1 MLNGDTQPQAEP
13 RASDSEASE
22 EASLNGYV
30 AEIADF
36 DAKRP
41 RVLLIDLENCPNQ
54 IYQLQKNLEQF
65 SQVVICY
72 AQSGAKIPLDWLMP
86 LSATVNTNKLKIFKM
101 TNSGK
106 NAADFGICFFSGVL
120 MQQLQQETH
129 FVIISNDTD
138 LDHVVNL
145 LKSQGRSAERI
156 GTKKEEKQITSTETT
171 VLLSPIKTYCMHLVT
186 YSKNRPA
193 KKDTLLN
200 SIKNKFKDAPEIA
213 VDVFN
218 LLTTQGAVIISENK
232 VSYND
237 KKIKELAN

>member
-1 MLNGDTQPQAEP
+1 MIEGNQIATQNNNE
-13 RASDSEASE
+13 
-22 EASLNGYV
+22 V
-30 AEIADF
+30 A
-36 DAKRP
+36 

-54 IYQLQKNLEQF
+54 IHQLQKNLEEF
-65 SQVVICY
+65 SQVIICY

-86 LSATVNTNKLKIFKM
+86 LSATVNANKLKIFKM
-101 TNSGK
+101 TNGGK
-106 NAADFGICFFSGVL
+106 NAADFGICFFAGAL

-129 FVIISNDTD
+129 FLIVSNDTD

-145 LKSQGRSAERI
+145 LKSQGRSAERV
-156 GTKKEEKQITSTETT
+156 GTKKEEKQTISTTTT
-171 VLLSPIKTYCMHLVT
+171 VSLSPLKTYCMHLVT

-200 SIKNKFKDAPEIA
+200 SIKNKFKDAPETA
-213 VDVFN
+213 ADVFR
-218 LLTTQGAVIISENK
+218 LLTTQSAVTVSENK

>member
-1 MLNGDTQPQAEP
+1 MTEDDQNTNQNSND
-13 RASDSEASE
+13 
-22 EASLNGYV
+22 V
-30 AEIADF
+30 A
-36 DAKRP
+36 

-54 IYQLQKNLEQF
+54 IHQLQKNLEQF
-65 SQVVICY
+65 SQVIICY

-86 LSATVNTNKLKIFKM
+86 LSATVNANKLKIFRM
-101 TNSGK
+101 ANGGK
-106 NAADFGICFFSGVL
+106 NAADFGICFFAGAL

-145 LKSQGRSAERI
+145 LKSQGRSAERV
-156 GTKKEEKQITSTETT
+156 GTKKEEKPIIDTATTS
-171 VLLSPIKTYCMHLVT
+171 LSPIKTYCMHLVT

-200 SIKNKFKDAPEIA
+200 SIKNKFKDSPETA
-213 VDVFN
+213 AEVFKS
-218 LLTTQGAVIISENK
+218 LTTQSAVILSENK

-237 KKIKELAN
+237 KKIKELASSA